1 MSAGTKAAILLVL
14 LVFAISAIVWPLAM
28 GIYLEQQAQK
38 KERNGLPRFDERQ
51 KLARLRAS
59 AHALYALLGLL
70 AVWTVLDMTGLAAW
84 TDSVIDLFLCA
95 LALFHG
101 VWTLDCLLH
110 DAYIGWRAKPHANG
124 FASLIA
130 MYLFFLTNTF
140 RAGAVTATWLP
151 LLFAG
156 GGFGAVLGGVLWQ
169 QRREKGQTEDAAL

>member
-1 MSAGTKAAILLVL
+1 MPPEGSDQHVCGNKDGYPTGAAGFCHIGHC
-14 LVFAISAIVWPLAM
+14 LAP
-28 GIYLEQQAQK
+28 GHGDLS
-38 KERNGLPRFDERQ
+38 G
-51 KLARLRAS
+51 AS

-130 MYLFFLTNTF
+130 MYLFFLTNAF

>member
-1 MSAGTKAAILLVL
+1 MSEETKTIITVAL
-14 LVFAISAIVWPLAM
+14 LVFAAAAWIWPLAL
-28 GIYLEQQAQK
+28 GIHLEQEARK
-38 KERNGLPRFDERQ
+38 KRNEPPQFDERQ
-51 KLARLRAS
+51 RLAQLRAGNR
-59 AHALYALLGLL
+59 ALYALLGLL

-156 GGFGAVLGGVLWQ
+156 CGFGTVRGGVLWQ

>member
-1 MSAGTKAAILLVL
+1 
-14 LVFAISAIVWPLAM
+14 
-28 GIYLEQQAQK
+28 
-38 KERNGLPRFDERQ
+38 
-51 KLARLRAS
+51 
-59 AHALYALLGLL
+59 
-70 AVWTVLDMTGLAAW
+70 MTGLAAW

-130 MYLFFLTNTF
+130 MYLFFLTNAF